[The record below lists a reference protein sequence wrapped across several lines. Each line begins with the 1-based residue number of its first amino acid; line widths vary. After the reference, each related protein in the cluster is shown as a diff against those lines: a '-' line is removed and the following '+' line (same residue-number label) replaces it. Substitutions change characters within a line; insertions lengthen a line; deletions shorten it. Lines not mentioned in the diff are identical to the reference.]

1 MDCLVII
8 YLFMLFVLLIPNT
21 AFKLPIKNNIINVMV
36 RGLIFILLFQITYGF
51 ISKSKIENLEVQG
64 TNTSSLD
71 NIINLIVNKLSK
83 PKINTEYKIKNELIQ
98 VTPDIEEEYDII
110 NDEKT
115 ENIIIIP
122 PSKKY

>member
-115 ENIIIIP
+115 ENIIIVP

>member
-1 MDCLVII
+1 
-8 YLFMLFVLLIPNT
+8 MLFVLLIPNT

-83 PKINTEYKIKNELIQ
+83 PNINTEYKIKNELIQ

>member
-83 PKINTEYKIKNELIQ
+83 PNINTEYKIKNELIQ

>member
-8 YLFMLFVLLIPNT
+8 YLFMLFVLLTPNT
-21 AFKLPIKNNIINVMV
+21 VFKLPIKNNIINVMV

-115 ENIIIIP
+115 ENIIIVP